1 MKLDFAPQKDY
12 EYGRSAGLYE
22 ASSRAC
28 VLAVES
34 HDPAVK
40 QALYALRE
48 EFIAKAEAIVAEI
61 EQVAA

>member
-1 MKLDFAPQKDY
+1 MDLNFAPQKDY
-12 EYGRSAGLYE
+12 EYGRSSGLYE
-22 ASSRAC
+22 AASRAC

-34 HDPAVK
+34 DDPAVK

-48 EFIAKAEAIVAEI
+48 EFIAKAEGIVAEI